1 MKPKGLVQTRRE
13 TYQACI
19 TKWLPML
26 NSARP
31 EVIVTFI
38 RSIHN
43 LWIFIGLPIL
53 ERNKSE
59 TDTTGGGDN
68 ADCAAFARSH
78 LDYFV
83 LRGPLPSSLS
93 GPSKAMRAVMAE
105 IPRILARDHID
116 SSTRNQLNFPHDLVI
131 HPTRKNCWL
140 CLASI
145 LPAVPLFSSSP
156 SNPAPPL
163 SFVLPKLILDH
174 ITDLKKNRTS
184 RQLWTPSPYHHA
196 LLNPFKEYLNVM
208 TMRPI
213 SALPDFQTQSLQWLL
228 PFVQSVTNSN
238 QFSIG
243 TFDVLQK
250 SLAEK
255 LQQFLYNMAVRV
267 GAANLTLAIWQDLTS
282 HKAEPNG
289 IISHPQ
295 DQPPPLLLHP

>member
-1 MKPKGLVQTRRE
+1 
-13 TYQACI
+13 
-19 TKWLPML
+19 
-26 NSARP
+26 
-31 EVIVTFI
+31 
-38 RSIHN
+38 
-43 LWIFIGLPIL
+43 
-53 ERNKSE
+53 
-59 TDTTGGGDN
+59 
-68 ADCAAFARSH
+68 
-78 LDYFV
+78 
-83 LRGPLPSSLS
+83 
-93 GPSKAMRAVMAE
+93 MAE

-174 ITDLKKNRTS
+174 ITDVGEHLLKVYS
-184 RQLWTPSPYHHA
+184 CWGILLRQLGSSFWTIAQEESNEPSTLDTVSVSSCPSEPLQRVFERDDYA
-196 LLNPFKEYLNVM
+196 SNL
-208 TMRPI
+208 R
-213 SALPDFQTQSLQWLL
+213 SPDFQTQSLQWLL

-295 DQPPPLLLHP
+295 DQPPTSPSASMTERTQVQQFLRVFLPFLLDLAYDNRDRIGQWGKVVAGPVKPSTRS